1 MPSLPRINEEDPQP
15 AEPSRTEPSRAEEGQ
30 QEGGR
35 LLRLSRLLASLCTVI
50 QAHANPPLRVASFT
64 NQHPPLL
71 SDDPAAPDASKR
83 RHLYF
88 KKLQTSAVSV
98 ISQSSL
104 T

>member
-15 AEPSRTEPSRAEEGQ
+15 AEPSRAEPSRAEEGQ

-35 LLRLSRLLASLCTVI
+35 LLRLKDSRLLALLCTVI
-50 QAHANPPLRVASFT
+50 QAHANPPLFT

-98 ISQSSL
+98 TSQSSL